1 MKQLCILLGTVLCL
15 VFIVTKYNDAFPV
28 IHSKT
33 SMNREEVISETERLI
48 KEFNISCPTNFY
60 TIPNY
65 RIDSN
70 FIHYVDYKFGYSKL
84 SQLTD
89 VHYFP
94 FQWLSRSFKENE
106 ICEIFFIFT
115 SKGNLYGFEQVKK
128 LFKLKFFKGFTRR
141 LFF

>member
-1 MKQLCILLGTVLCL
+1 MKLLCILFTTVLCL
-15 VFIVTKYNDAFPV
+15 IFIFTKYNDAFPV

-33 SMNREEVISETERLI
+33 SMNREEVISETENLI
-48 KEFNISCPTNFY
+48 KEFNISCPNNFH

-84 SQLTD
+84 SQLID
-89 VHYFP
+89 KHYFP

-128 LFKLKFFKGFTRR
+128 FLKFTFKKGFAR
-141 LFF
+141 